1 MRVKDSQ
8 RELKSRSDYRNST
21 CSDDGGSG
29 SLEGSLEGLARS
41 SLNGSNL
48 GELKRRL
55 RVDTDVLSLGSVN
68 GNDAGL
74 NDLDRLVRGSVSAAH
89 LGVYMKNEC

>member
-1 MRVKDSQ
+1 VKDSQ
-8 RELKSRSDYRNST
+8 RLLKSRSDYRNST
-21 CSDDGGSG
+21 CSDDNGSG

-48 GELKRRL
+48 GEPKGRL
-55 RVDTDVLSLGSVN
+55 GIDTGVLSLSSVN

-74 NDLDRLVRGSVSAAH
+74 DDLDRLMRGSVSAAH
-89 LGVYMKNEC
+89 FSVYTKIED

>member
-1 MRVKDSQ
+1 MNYSQ
-8 RELKSRSDYRNST
+8 RLLKSRSDYRKST

-41 SLNGSNL
+41 SLDGSNL
-48 GELKRRL
+48 GELKVSL
-55 RVDTDVLSLGSVN
+55 RESTSVISEGLIY

-74 NDLDRLVRGSVSAAH
+74 YDLDRLMGGSVSAAH
-89 LGVYMKNEC
+89 LSVYTISNH

>member
-1 MRVKDSQ
+1 VKDSQ
-8 RELKSRSDYRNST
+8 RLLKSRSDYRNST

-41 SLNGSNL
+41 SLDGSNL
-48 GELKRRL
+48 GELKVSL
-55 RVDTDVLSLGSVN
+55 RESSGVISEGLIN

-74 NDLDRLVRGSVSAAH
+74 DDLDRLMGGSVSAAH
-89 LGVYMKNEC
+89 LSVYTISNH

>member
-1 MRVKDSQ
+1 MKDSQ
-8 RELKSRSDYRNST
+8 RLLKSRSDYRNST
-21 CSDDGGSG
+21 CSDDNGSG

-48 GELKRRL
+48 GEPKRRL
-55 RVDTDVLSLGSVN
+55 GIDMDVLSLSSVN

-74 NDLDRLVRGSVSAAH
+74 DDLDRLMRGSVSAAH
-89 LGVYMKNEC
+89 FSVYTKIED

>member
-1 MRVKDSQ
+1 MKDSQ
-8 RELKSRSDYRNST
+8 RLLKSRSDYRNST

-41 SLNGSNL
+41 SLDGSNL
-48 GELKRRL
+48 GELKVSL
-55 RVDTDVLSLGSVN
+55 RESTGVISEGLIN

-74 NDLDRLVRGSVSAAH
+74 DDLDRLMGGSVSAAH
-89 LGVYMKNEC
+89 LSVYTISNH